1 MKSALIHERAFGRRE
16 SVAGDASD
24 LTSNFKGGLTRINQE
39 LWLVLSLFIIAGR
52 FNWLVVS
59 HRMILGLYTLPTIF
73 SAYVY
78 GRRHAVLTATASI
91 CIVLVLVFTNTHLLV
106 VAVPVLDYEQWAEL
120 ITWAS
125 LLLITAYA
133 MGTLYDR
140 KERVAIAL
148 LKNSDEMPST
158 FRAGASFVLVR
169 PLSPTVLMRTLKASY
184 PLMVRERRRSFRC
197 PLQIPIYVSAGSRP
211 EFMAMSANISEGGI
225 ALTTPAGLQVGER
238 VVLRFAL
245 PGLEDTAQI
254 SAEVCWNTNAGRA
267 GMEFAQVPGPVKE
280 QLVAWLAD
288 RLGESL
294 LEEAVLK
301 L

>member
-1 MKSALIHERAFGRRE
+1 MTSYKSA
-16 SVAGDASD
+16 
-24 LTSNFKGGLTRINQE
+24 
-39 LWLVLSLFIIAGR
+39 
-52 FNWLVVS
+52 
-59 HRMILGLYTLPTIF
+59 
-73 SAYVY
+73 
-78 GRRHAVLTATASI
+78 
-91 CIVLVLVFTNTHLLV
+91 
-106 VAVPVLDYEQWAEL
+106 
-120 ITWAS
+120 
-125 LLLITAYA
+125 
-133 MGTLYDR
+133 
-140 KERVAIAL
+140 VAIAL
-148 LKNSDEMPST
+148 LKNSDEMPSA

-211 EFMAMSANISEGGI
+211 EFMATSANISEGGI

-254 SAEVCWNTNAGRA
+254 SAEVCWNDNAGRV